1 MNNMTTEPLFYLE
14 SVNSLHVA
22 IALYQNLHRRVAE
35 GLHGLQGDGPWQQPL
50 ERELE
55 NGRKGEDHPRTEK
68 LKQES
73 RSSHL
78 EEALHRTNHELVICN
93 F

>member
-1 MNNMTTEPLFYLE
+1 MDNMTTEPLFSLE
-14 SVNSLHVA
+14 IVNSLHVA

-35 GLHGLQGDGPWQQPL
+35 GLLGLQVDGPWQQPL
-50 ERELE
+50 EKELQ
-55 NGRKGEDHPRTEK
+55 NGRKGEDHTQTEE

-78 EEALHRTNHELVICN
+78 EEALHRTNHESMICN

>member
-1 MNNMTTEPLFYLE
+1 MDNMTTEPMYELE

-35 GLHGLQGDGPWQQPL
+35 GLLGLQGDGPWQQPL
-50 ERELE
+50 EKELE
-55 NGRKGEDHPRTEK
+55 NGRKGEDHTRTEK

-73 RSSHL
+73 RSSRL
-78 EEALHRTNHELVICN
+78 PKLTPRRSPAQNKS
-93 F
+93 

>member
-1 MNNMTTEPLFYLE
+1 MDNMTTEPLFSLE

-35 GLHGLQGDGPWQQPL
+35 GLLGLDGPWQQPL
-50 ERELE
+50 EKELQ
-55 NGRKGEDHPRTEK
+55 NGRKGEDHTQTEE

-78 EEALHRTNHELVICN
+78 EEALHRTNHESMICN